1 MYLKEECGLSCRSHL
16 WSTHSSHCAPTGR
29 RCTGGHLFGV
39 VPGWVLG
46 IWLAW
51 NSSEACNGS
60 PYRRNSAWTFT
71 FSRGLQRFMVLFFIE
86 LSPKSRPLAPPF
98 HLLLTRAGYLVN
110 PATPAQWDASY
121 RTFGRTPERYR
132 FIRHR
137 VFSVAP
143 TGIEYPHRQSSL
155 VGRWTAWQRQG
166 RGRPSRSAGATAV

>member
-1 MYLKEECGLSCRSHL
+1 MEAPIGEIAHGHSLSRE
-16 WSTHSSHCAPTGR
+16 G
-29 RCTGGHLFGV
+29 
-39 VPGWVLG
+39 
-46 IWLAW
+46 
-51 NSSEACNGS
+51 CNGS
-60 PYRRNSAWTFT
+60 WCCSSSSCRRNP
-71 FSRGLQRFMVLFFIE
+71 G
-86 LSPKSRPLAPPF
+86 PLAPPF

-143 TGIEYPHRQSSL
+143 TGIEYPNRQPSL